1 MTRLLPFA
9 PVTRRSPSRRL
20 DISCKIETPT
30 GWVELNDGRR
40 YVLEASS
47 FGERSV
53 SWRRS
58 EATSTFVEGSYVTS
72 AVRENITETL
82 AVWVLGSDRLEHTLA
97 RRRLTEALEQMTWRL
112 MVRVE
117 DVSTFWTCFA
127 SDYTVSAARELTHAR
142 RALVTAKVARLPG
155 EETVLATGDEV

>member
-1 MTRLLPFA
+1 VTKLLPFA
-9 PVTRRSPSRRL
+9 PSARRAPSRRL
-20 DISCKIETPT
+20 DVSCKIETPT
-30 GWVELNDGRR
+30 GWTELNDGRR
-40 YVLEASS
+40 YVLEATS

-53 SWRRS
+53 SWRRTEVS
-58 EATSTFVEGSYVTS
+58 STFVEGTFPVS

-97 RRRLTEALEQMTWRL
+97 RRRLTEALEQLAWRL
-112 MVRVE
+112 MLRVE
-117 DVSTFWTCFA
+117 DVSTFWSCFA